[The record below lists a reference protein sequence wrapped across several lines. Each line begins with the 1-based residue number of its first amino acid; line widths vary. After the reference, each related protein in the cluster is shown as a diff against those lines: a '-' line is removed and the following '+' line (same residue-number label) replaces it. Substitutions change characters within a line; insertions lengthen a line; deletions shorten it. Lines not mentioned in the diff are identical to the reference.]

1 MLLLQSKAIEI
12 LYIILNLRVH
22 LLAIFHFQMMHQF
35 NLEFQNILMNI
46 FVKQLSITKMKT
58 FVQSL
63 QNFMKQVVFNYL
75 ELFKRLLFLM
85 EKNHGKSI

>member
-1 MLLLQSKAIEI
+1 
-12 LYIILNLRVH
+12 
-22 LLAIFHFQMMHQF
+22 
-35 NLEFQNILMNI
+35 MNI